1 MATVFIAVTDDDCTN
16 ICAAQ
21 IAKKVFHIEKVVARI
36 YDEEKIPLVTG
47 MEIDTILF
55 QTIQFQAIRLP
66 VIEWKKK
73 NYIKC

>member
-36 YDEEKIPLVTG
+36 YDEEKIPLVMG

-66 VIEWKKK
+66 VIE
-73 NYIKC
+73 